1 MPIDP
6 DSIRS
11 WSGLAFERVCL
22 QHIHQLKQAMGIAAV
37 ATKEYA
43 WRSDP
48 KKKRSKE
55 EEGAQIDLLIERGDG
70 VINICEMKWSSGE
83 FTITKED
90 SLSLENKVEV
100 FQYQTD
106 TKSAVLLTMVTAF
119 GVKHNMYYD
128 TIQSEVTIDQLFVG

>member
-1 MPIDP
+1 
-6 DSIRS
+6 
-11 WSGLAFERVCL
+11 
-22 QHIHQLKQAMGIAAV
+22 
-37 ATKEYA
+37 
-43 WRSDP
+43 
-48 KKKRSKE
+48 
-55 EEGAQIDLLIERGDG
+55 
-70 VINICEMKWSSGE
+70 MKWSSGE

-106 TKSAVLLTMVTAF
+106 TKSAVMLTMVTAF